1 MGINKRYKV
10 AHIRELCGIL
20 ERHREMNIRPDELT
34 ENGYVLL
41 DKLGHKELVPFI
53 RTYMKKKTKYS
64 AFYYLMNIVVFG
76 LAGYFFVDGYN
87 LADYNFLD
95 RFTHFSYGLAIAFL
109 LVPFHEYIH
118 VLAYKSQGATNTSY
132 DANLKKFY
140 FMALADKFVANKK
153 EFEIVALAPFTVIT
167 IILTVLFFL
176 VDTNWTLTIISVLL
190 AHTAMCSGDFGLLSF
205 FEFHKDQEAVTYDD
219 VENKISYFYGRT
231 AERNTTLR
239 K

>member
-1 MGINKRYKV
+1 MK
-10 AHIRELCGIL
+10 
-20 ERHREMNIRPDELT
+20 IRPDQLT
-34 ENGYVLL
+34 ENSYILL

-53 RTYMKKKTKYS
+53 RTYMKKRTKYS
-64 AFYYLMNIVVFG
+64 VFYYLSNLIVLG

-87 LADYNFLD
+87 LPGYNLGD

-109 LVPFHEYIH
+109 LLPLHEYIH

-153 EFEIVALAPFTVIT
+153 EFEIVALAPFTIIT
-167 IILTVLFFL
+167 TVLTVLLFL
-176 VDTNWTLTIISVLL
+176 VNPDWTLTIIGALL
-190 AHTAMCSGDFGLLSF
+190 THTAMCSGDFGLLSF
-205 FEFHKDQEAVTYDD
+205 FEFHKDKETVTYDD

-231 AERNTTLR
+231 GKRKTTA
-239 K
+239 